1 MRIRWIWIAVLG
13 LAVAQNGRGQQLP
26 AVIGWKDGG
35 HYIEQVR
42 EGKRNVLY
50 AVVDLLKVT
59 AHLGNIA
66 ARGEMPAFIDR
77 DIPPI
82 GRIIKV
88 GLYIFRYF

>member
-1 MRIRWIWIAVLG
+1 ML
-13 LAVAQNGRGQQLP
+13 RG
-26 AVIGWKDGG
+26 
-35 HYIEQVR
+35 
-42 EGKRNVLY
+42 NVLY

-88 GLYIFRYF
+88 GLYIFRYL